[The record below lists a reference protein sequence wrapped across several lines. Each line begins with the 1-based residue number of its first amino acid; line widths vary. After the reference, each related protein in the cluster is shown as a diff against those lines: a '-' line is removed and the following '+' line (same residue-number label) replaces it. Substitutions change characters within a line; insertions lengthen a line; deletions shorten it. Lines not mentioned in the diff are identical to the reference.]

1 MEVSP
6 GSSTGGNDGFDRS
19 GSLAEEELD
28 AFNVPEVAVDEE
40 RKLREEREARE
51 AREAREREVAG
62 KKGGAAEG
70 EKEDGVLNEGKYEQ
84 VRVLRVGRREARYGL
99 WVVGSGVGEKKEVVR
114 NERASSQFPRLADA
128 SIHNTRSLTRSLARS
143 RTHP

>member
-6 GSSTGGNDGFDRS
+6 GSSTGGNDGFDRN
-19 GSLAEEELD
+19 GSLAEEELE

-40 RKLREEREARE
+40 RKLREE
-51 AREAREREVAG
+51 REAREREVAG

-128 SIHNTRSLTRSLARS
+128 SIHNTRSLAHSLARS
-143 RTHP
+143 RTHA